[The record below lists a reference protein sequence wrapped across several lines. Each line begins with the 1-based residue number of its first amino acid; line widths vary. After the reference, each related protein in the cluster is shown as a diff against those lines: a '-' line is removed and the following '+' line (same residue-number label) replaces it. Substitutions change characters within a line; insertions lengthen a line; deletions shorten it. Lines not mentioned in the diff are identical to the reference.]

1 MSHVTGPN
9 IGLAATVTSVT
20 DDTSLRPVWAGIGL
34 TNLFYFLFH
43 KTFFLV
49 FPIHLKGGGEC
60 VTCHSNNYDSRRD
73 RYETR
78 GVCDR

>member
-43 KTFFLV
+43 KTFFFSFFLY
-49 FPIHLKGGGEC
+49 
-60 VTCHSNNYDSRRD
+60 T
-73 RYETR
+73 
-78 GVCDR
+78 